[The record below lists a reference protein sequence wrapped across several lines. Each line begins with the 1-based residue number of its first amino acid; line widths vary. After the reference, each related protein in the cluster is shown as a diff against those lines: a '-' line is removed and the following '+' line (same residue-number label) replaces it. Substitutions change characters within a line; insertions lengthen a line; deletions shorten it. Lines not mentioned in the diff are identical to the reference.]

1 MTVVPSSP
9 ILACGA
15 LREISPSNSPASG
28 ALPEAGTAFALPNS
42 PAFTRQH
49 RRYLPALTADTSQR
63 KVALR
68 PAASGLSGYVSTNA
82 DERSSGAGS
91 SGGFTR
97 SVAVGI
103 LLTTNWGRSVSAAL
117 VSAVVVLKEPPSP
130 GPHLT
135 VTEIVG
141 IVFWPA
147 FWTTISI
154 VESLA
159 RLWSAGNDALT
170 TFTGKLPVGSFTSC
184 FSLLPPQPATT
195 SAQAPASAAILRCA
209 VDPPKVR
216 AAYTGRQ
223 RTRAS
228 CLQAVKH
235 RLLRRFQLV
244 PRADDAVRFRRAGGT
259 SRTRTRDPGR
269 RPTWF
274 AL

>member
-42 PAFTRQH
+42 PAFTRQQSL
-49 RRYLPALTADTSQR
+49 YLPALTADTSQR

-68 PAASGLSGYVSTNA
+68 PAASGPSGYVSSNA

-91 SGGFTR
+91 SGGLTR

-103 LLTTNWGRSVSAAL
+103 LFTTNCGRSVSAAL
-117 VSAVVVLKEPPSP
+117 VSPVVVLNEPPRP
-130 GPHLT
+130 GPHFT

-154 VESLA
+154 VESFA
-159 RLWSAGNDALT
+159 RCWSAGNDALT
-170 TFTGKLPVGSFTSC
+170 TFTGKLPVGSFASC
-184 FSLLPPQPATT
+184 FSPPPQPDTA
-195 SAQAPASAAILRCA
+195 SAQTPASAAILRCA
-209 VDPPKVR
+209 VVPPKVR
-216 AAYTGRQ
+216 AAYTGGAWERV
-223 RTRAS
+223 S
-228 CLQAVKH
+228 CG
-235 RLLRRFQLV
+235 
-244 PRADDAVRFRRAGGT
+244 AGG
-259 SRTRTRDPGR
+259 
-269 RPTWF
+269 
-274 AL
+274 